1 MKLSIEHGLELV
13 STIGTLYGMW
23 LLAEHND
30 MGFWVNGIANMGWL
44 YWGYL
49 KRSYGIMIVEIVL
62 TLIAIKGIMG
72 L

>member
-1 MKLSIEHGLELV
+1 MKLKTEHILELV

-23 LLAEHND
+23 LLAERND

-44 YWGYL
+44 WWGWI

-72 L
+72 I

>member
-1 MKLSIEHGLELV
+1 MNKKVEYTIELL

-30 MGFWVNGIANMGWL
+30 NGFWVNGIANMGWL
-44 YWGYL
+44 YWGWI

-72 L
+72 I

>member
-1 MKLSIEHGLELV
+1 MKLSAVAVIETL

-30 MGFWVNGIANMGWL
+30 MGFWVNGVANMGWL
-44 YWGYL
+44 VWGYM
-49 KRSYGIMIVEIVL
+49 KRSAGIIVVEIVL

-72 L
+72 I

>member
-1 MKLSIEHGLELV
+1 MKLSTVHILETV

-44 YWGYL
+44 AWGYM
-49 KRSYGIMIVEIVL
+49 KRSYGIMIVEVVL

-72 L
+72 I